1 MNKLDSVKNKILS
14 QESLLKKVEKWKH
27 FSQKIVFT
35 NGCFD
40 ILHRGHIEVLAKT
53 ADMGDK
59 LIVALNSDISIKQL
73 KGEGR
78 PVFDQYSRS
87 LILASL
93 EFVDI
98 VILFSEKTP
107 IKLIEMIVP
116 DYLVKGGDYISSEIA
131 GSDFVI
137 NNGGEVITIPI
148 VEGYST
154 SNIINIIKE
163 S

>member
-1 MNKLDSVKNKILS
+1 
-14 QESLLKKVEKWKH
+14 
-27 FSQKIVFT
+27 
-35 NGCFD
+35 
-40 ILHRGHIEVLAKT
+40 
-53 ADMGDK
+53 
-59 LIVALNSDISIKQL
+59 
-73 KGEGR
+73 
-78 PVFDQYSRS
+78 
-87 LILASL
+87 
-93 EFVDI
+93 
-98 VILFSEKTP
+98 
-107 IKLIEMIVP
+107 MIVP